1 MSVAWRQSTL
11 PHQAVNTVPTIL
23 DLITAREAT
32 AGQDA
37 ERLRE
42 QITALT
48 AELARIEG
56 DLADLATTRTTLHTL
71 TAAEFTADDPAIASA
86 PYQQILHV
94 LATAPTGM
102 RAKGICLALD
112 IEPSPKHVEATRA
125 KLKRMVNR
133 HVLTEDQ
140 PGVFTLTPKRT

>member
-1 MSVAWRQSTL
+1 MNL
-11 PHQAVNTVPTIL
+11 PTIL

-32 AGQDA
+32 ARQDA

-71 TAAEFTADDPAIASA
+71 TAAHFTADD
-86 PYQQILHV
+86 Q
-94 LATAPTGM
+94 
-102 RAKGICLALD
+102 R
-112 IEPSPKHVEATRA
+112 
-125 KLKRMVNR
+125 
-133 HVLTEDQ
+133 
-140 PGVFTLTPKRT
+140 